1 MERIGIAASKIAKG
15 NLHLYNFYVVLLT
28 LLFSFLV
35 YFLTGSAI
43 VFALVLIAIIMNKGI
58 MPDLNEGWFPIMW
71 V

>member
-43 VFALVLIAIIMNKGI
+43 VFALVLIALESSQRHFQYHYHHKAT
-58 MPDLNEGWFPIMW
+58 LLRE
-71 V
+71 